1 MAGASSPIKR
11 LAAILDAVA
20 ASPSGLAL
28 KEIADAIGLPMATT
42 HRMIHSLVD
51 IGYVEG
57 GSGRATFTIG
67 PRLLR
72 IFHLAFDTDTLAT
85 LVEPALRAQT
95 EDLGI
100 AAYLVQL
107 KDSRIDLIHT
117 TMPVHPS
124 HTIMH
129 PGDAFPINASAA
141 GKVLFAHQPRER
153 QLEELKKPLI
163 AYDDLTLTDH
173 GAILAELDKVKAR
186 GYGTSDEELDRGVL
200 AVACPVELE
209 KIGVIYSVGALGL
222 KARMLADRDVPEI
235 AARIARTA
243 AEIKALLE
251 PLRRSGEA
259 S

>member
-11 LAAILDAVA
+11 LAAILDVVA
-20 ASPSGLAL
+20 ASPAGLSL

-57 GSGRATFTIG
+57 GSGRAVFSIG

-85 LVEPALRAQT
+85 LVEPTLRSLT
-95 EDLGI
+95 EDLGV
-100 AAYLVQL
+100 ASYLVQF

-129 PGDAFPINASAA
+129 PGDAFPIHASAA
-141 GKVLFAHQPRER
+141 GKVLFAYQPLER

-173 GAILAELDKVKAR
+173 DAILADLAAVRER

-200 AVACPVELE
+200 AIACPVELE

-222 KARMLADRDVPEI
+222 KARMLADNTVPEI
-235 AARIARTA
+235 AKRIQKTS
-243 AEIKALLE
+243 AEIRALLE